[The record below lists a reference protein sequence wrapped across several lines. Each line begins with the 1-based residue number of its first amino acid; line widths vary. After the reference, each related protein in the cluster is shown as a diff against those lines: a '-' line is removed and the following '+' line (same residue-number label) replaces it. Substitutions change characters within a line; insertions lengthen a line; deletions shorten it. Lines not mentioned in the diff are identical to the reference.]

1 MVNDDLKNAR
11 LFHKVNLINQ
21 MIEHKSKMNQN
32 AMSNL
37 SRGQGRVLAI
47 LQTKDGLSTRDLAML
62 LDVSIS
68 SMNSLLSKLE
78 ANGYIIKIP
87 SRNDK
92 RTLLIN
98 LTEKGK
104 ECELKP
110 SVTYDI
116 FNCFDEDEKDQL
128 DSFLNSIVAEIRKEI
143 IKVNPE
149 KYDELYDKRNALIKE
164 LLSTTEEGM
173 YWLHLLYGDSS

>member
-1 MVNDDLKNAR
+1 MDGAELKNAR

-32 AMSNL
+32 AMTSL

-47 LQTKDGLSTRDLAML
+47 LQTREGLATKDLAML

-78 ANGYIIKIP
+78 NNGYIIKVP
-87 SRNDK
+87 SREDK

-98 LTEKGK
+98 LTEKGRN
-104 ECELKP
+104 CELNP

-116 FNCFDEDEKDQL
+116 FNCFEDDEKDQL
-128 DSFLNSIVAEIRKEI
+128 DSYLNSIITEIRKEI

-149 KYDELYDKRNALIKE
+149 KYDDLYERRNELIKE
-164 LLSTTEEGM
+164 LLASTEEGM
-173 YWLHLLYGDSS
+173 YWLHLVYGDSD